1 MRRQALSLLV
11 ENNPGVTSRIS
22 GLFSRR
28 GYNIDSFSSGVTA
41 DPKYTRITIVASG
54 DELILDQIEKQL
66 LKLEDVLD
74 IKKLEPGFSVTREL
88 ILVKIRAKDTERQ
101 PIMNVTEIFH
111 GKIVDVTNDSMV
123 IQLVG
128 HQDKLDAFL
137 DLLDGYEIL
146 ELARTGITGLT
157 RGSSDVRFWISYGYL
172 LKIFFYIRVYIF
184 RRTMICQKQEFF
196 IRKIVTFHYW
206 MERQSQSS
214 AMAARDMHMH

>member
-1 MRRQALSLLV
+1 MRKQALSLLV

-66 LKLEDVLD
+66 EKLEDVLD

-88 ILVKIRAKDTERQ
+88 ILVKIRATDTQRQ
-101 PIMNVTEIFH
+101 PIMNVAEIFH
-111 GKIVDVTNDSMV
+111 GKIVDVTHGSMV
-123 IQLVG
+123 IELVG

-157 RGSSDVRFWISYGYL
+157 RGSSDVKFL
-172 LKIFFYIRVYIF
+172 
-184 RRTMICQKQEFF
+184 
-196 IRKIVTFHYW
+196 
-206 MERQSQSS
+206 
-214 AMAARDMHMH
+214 D

>member
-1 MRRQALSLLV
+1 MLLNITKQELDHEEGYHKCNNHADCKNCSLH
-11 ENNPGVTSRIS
+11 GSHGRTC
-22 GLFSRR
+22 
-28 GYNIDSFSSGVTA
+28 
-41 DPKYTRITIVASG
+41 IVASG

-74 IKKLEPGFSVTREL
+74 IKKLEPGLSVTREL

-157 RGSSDVRFWISYGYL
+157 RGSSDVRFL
-172 LKIFFYIRVYIF
+172 
-184 RRTMICQKQEFF
+184 
-196 IRKIVTFHYW
+196 
-206 MERQSQSS
+206 
-214 AMAARDMHMH
+214 D